1 MASSLLLFFQSS
13 RLLAGLFV
21 LTLDTLITRG
31 KSMST
36 LRFTSEHEWLR
47 LEASGELTVGITN
60 FAQEALGDVVFVQLP
75 DLGPFVEGH
84 EVAVLESVKAASNI
98 SMPLTGDVVAV
109 NQALADDP
117 EQVNASPM
125 NDGWFFRIR
134 VDNLDAFNDLMDQ
147 EGYDRFLA
155 ENA

>member
-1 MASSLLLFFQSS
+1 MASSLLLFYQPS
-13 RLLAGLFV
+13 RLFTGLFV

-75 DLGPFVEGH
+75 DLGPFAEGH

>member
-1 MASSLLLFFQSS
+1 
-13 RLLAGLFV
+13 
-21 LTLDTLITRG
+21 
-31 KSMST
+31 MST

-75 DLGPFVEGH
+75 DLGPFAEGH
-84 EVAVLESVKAASNI
+84 EVVVLESVKAASNI
-98 SMPLTGDVVAV
+98 SMPLTGDVIAV

-134 VDNLDAFNDLMDQ
+134 VDNLDSFNDLMDQ
-147 EGYDRFLA
+147 ESYDRFLA